1 VTKIVQTML
10 AVLAGVLMGAVLA
23 CTFGQAETGITGA
36 RVAAGM
42 VDLPGM
48 NEQAI
53 ESYLGT
59 VEQRLAEL
67 KALRVEAGAPVD
79 DGLGW
84 RDWIYLLTGSGA
96 VGTAGAALL
105 NRRLA
110 TSRNRSR
117 VDQLAPMLDV
127 LEDLVAQ
134 AGTTAP
140 KPERERLASKVGEA
154 RSRLRAPGRKAAA

>member
-1 VTKIVQTML
+1 MTKVTQLVL
-10 AVLAGVLMGAVLA
+10 AVVAGVLLGAVMA

-42 VDLPGM
+42 VDLPGL
-48 NEQAI
+48 NEQAL

-59 VEQRLAEL
+59 IETRMAEL
-67 KALRVEAGAPVD
+67 KAARVEAGEPVD
-79 DGLGW
+79 AGLGW
-84 RDWIYLLTGSGA
+84 RDWLYMLTGSGA

-105 NRRLA
+105 NRRMA
-110 TSRNRSR
+110 ASRNRSR

-154 RSRLRAPGRKAAA
+154 RSRLRAPARKAAA